1 MKEILI
7 AKEGEICEAYDVRQE
22 RDVLVQ
28 MVRTLQER
36 ERDRGAGGA
45 ELKVAA
51 AVQKFKRALPQEG
64 RRRREPSRHARRHPG
79 KDAGREVTRPS
90 RARRAAFRPFVS
102 LSYSENIRRLVAD
115 SLARLRASLARP
127 RLTPRCRRS

>member
-51 AVQKFKRALPQEG
+51 AVQKFKGLFHKKDGAGGSLPG
-64 RRRREPSRHARRHPG
+64 TPGGTPG
-79 KDAGREVTRPS
+79 KTQGGR
-90 RARRAAFRPFVS
+90 
-102 LSYSENIRRLVAD
+102 
-115 SLARLRASLARP
+115 
-127 RLTPRCRRS
+127 